1 MKPRCR
7 RPVAR
12 PRAPATGARPDVV
25 ASGRARGVHAA
36 LRRARPGQLPFSLSL
51 SLFIVGLGRTP
62 LRSHSSLDLV
72 EHSCSHTHRWTWIE
86 HSCSHTHRWTWIEHS
101 CSHTHRWTWIKHSCS
116 HTLRWTWSNMGGLS
130 VEIMK
135 SH

>member
-1 MKPRCR
+1 MMMFVLLLFRVCEAAMPATGR
-7 RPVAR
+7 AT
-12 PRAPATGARPDVV
+12 APATGARPDVV

-36 LRRARPGQLPFSLSL
+36 LRRARPGQFPFSLSL

-86 HSCSHTHRWTWIEHS
+86 HSCS
-101 CSHTHRWTWIKHSCS
+101 
-116 HTLRWTWSNMGGLS
+116 
-130 VEIMK
+130 
-135 SH
+135 